1 VVIGVHFEGFV
12 AKRIA
17 WTSFVRRVNQVG
29 VIEHPIEV
37 LVTKNVLWSNSDTDG
52 TGQAGALLLGQG
64 AASAS
69 SPDMLGV
76 FAVAASGALIA
87 LLVSTRF
94 ASSARLTTARADR
107 KNAPYKKEQT

>member
-1 VVIGVHFEGFV
+1 VVIGVQFEGFV
-12 AKRIA
+12 AKRID

-29 VIEHPIEV
+29 VIEHPIE
-37 LVTKNVLWSNSDTDG
+37 LPVTRNVLWSNSDSDG
-52 TGQAGALLLGQG
+52 TGLAGALLGQG
-64 AASAS
+64 ASPAS

-94 ASSARLTTARADR
+94 AKLSATNHSLR
-107 KNAPYKKEQT
+107 